1 MSNESNEME
10 MKRFGWDRKDKNQP
24 GDICLLICIFEQKDS
39 LTLKSFIRTVLIQPL
54 SLELEKEEEEKE
66 EGKEEE

>member
-1 MSNESNEME
+1 
-10 MKRFGWDRKDKNQP
+10 MKVMKWKWKDLVEIEKTKNQP
-24 GDICLLICIFEQKDS
+24 GDICLLIFIFEQTDS